1 MSNPLYDFFTQ
12 DHRRLEELLD
22 KATVNK
28 YEVNEEFYHL
38 FRIGILKHIK
48 MEEKILF
55 PAAQQAN
62 GGVALPLAGKL
73 RLDHGAITSLMVVP
87 PTQDVIKVLRII
99 LEEHDELEE
108 KSGGM
113 YDACTKLT
121 TSEASLIMENLLQST
136 EVPVHSY
143 NQAAYALEAAKRA
156 LLRAG
161 YDYDALVSAQR

>member
-1 MSNPLYDFFTQ
+1 MKTKITILIFLMINSLVWAQDRMDALTKQRNLQKLWDFQET
-12 DHRRLEELLD
+12 
-22 KATVNK
+22 
-28 YEVNEEFYHL
+28 
-38 FRIGILKHIK
+38 
-48 MEEKILF
+48 
-55 PAAQQAN
+55 
-62 GGVALPLAGKL
+62 
-73 RLDHGAITSLMVVP
+73 
-87 PTQDVIKVLRII
+87 
-99 LEEHDELEE
+99 